1 MASISG
7 AAPICQ
13 ALCQSLGGGEK
24 DPETHPR
31 SNETADSGPQSPRAH
46 GWLWPG
52 RGG

>member
-24 DPETHPR
+24 DPET
-31 SNETADSGPQSPRAH
+31 SSK
-46 GWLWPG
+46 
-52 RGG
+52 